1 MGGFSRLGS
10 RLAVLYR
17 GGVGLLQLLDGLCG
31 TPKQTNEGGAG
42 GDHKEHKEQEDIHD
56 EGPGAA
62 QPAQRVHTK
71 QNGACAAPGKG
82 GAAAVQSL
90 DALGKGALR
99 GAAADDMGDAA
110 QQQDHQH
117 HAGAFEPRRDGGTVH
132 GQQHGHDHHKRAH
145 KIAAPA
151 HQAAQHIMYGIPG
164 VIAGDGRQQKQ
175 QHPQRKEDDR
185 IELPLG
191 LQLRLGGL
199 FGCRFAFF
207 CR

>member
-1 MGGFSRLGS
+1 MRAPVRPSQRSG
-10 RLAVLYR
+10 Y
-17 GGVGLLQLLDGLCG
+17 
-31 TPKQTNEGGAG
+31 TPNRMA
-42 GDHKEHKEQEDIHD
+42 HA
-56 EGPGAA
+56 P
-62 QPAQRVHTK
+62 
-71 QNGACAAPGKG
+71 APGKD

-117 HAGAFEPRRDGGTVH
+117 HAGAFEPRSDGGAVH

-191 LQLRLGGL
+191 LQLRLGG
-199 FGCRFAFF
+199 AFWLPACVF
-207 CR
+207 LPLIFW

>member
-1 MGGFSRLGS
+1 
-10 RLAVLYR
+10 
-17 GGVGLLQLLDGLCG
+17 
-31 TPKQTNEGGAG
+31 
-42 GDHKEHKEQEDIHD
+42 
-56 EGPGAA
+56 
-62 QPAQRVHTK
+62 
-71 QNGACAAPGKG
+71 
-82 GAAAVQSL
+82 
-90 DALGKGALR
+90 
-99 GAAADDMGDAA
+99 MGDAA

-117 HAGAFEPRRDGGTVH
+117 HAGAFEPRSDGGAVH
-132 GQQHGHDHHKRAH
+132 GQQHGHNHHKRAH